1 MARIRRHGMAA
12 CFRSA
17 FLVLCYLFRSHFIR
31 ITALENHL
39 YERIPFSYFHE
50 PTLIFSSVNLGTQ
63 TPAWPISNLEKNSLM
78 VVMRLGLIEKLNYY
92 ICLANVVLQTI
103 QLDFRCISFVCKH
116 QV

>member
-17 FLVLCYLFRSHFIR
+17 FHILCYLFRSHFIR
-31 ITALENHL
+31 ITALENL

-63 TPAWPISNLEKNSLM
+63 TPAWPISNLEQNSLM

-92 ICLANVVLQTI
+92 ICLANVVPQTI
-103 QLDFRCISFVCKH
+103 ELDFRCISFVCKH